1 MNYSFGNCIFTVSG
15 QLPPLSR
22 GKLPPPVRVGV
33 WVKVGLVLGLGD
45 NQTIGSE
52 ENCPLRLGFGLG
64 LVLGLRRNFPRGQ
77 LS

>member
-15 QLPPLSR
+15 QLP
-22 GKLPPPVRVGV
+22 PPPVRVGV

-64 LVLGLRRNFPRGQ
+64 LVFELRRNFLRGQ